1 MIYSWNLIGHQKQ
14 LLSLENDLKQNK
26 LSHAYFFYGPAQ
38 VGKFTAAFLL
48 AKILLC
54 PHHLCH
60 QCQDCKWME
69 AGVHP
74 DFVLMKDNGEAIKID
89 QVRDLIAKIN
99 LTPQGKRRVVLIQN
113 IDRMPIEAQNAF
125 LKTLEE
131 PPEDTMFLLTSS
143 EPKKVLPTILSR
155 VRPLEFSLLPED
167 ELKEGLQIRF
177 PQIGNMEEAIQ
188 MAQGRPGLAIMLL
201 EHPLKLAEYREFFYR
216 LEGFLKSNDLIS
228 KFAFVEEVEKDPE
241 KLELFFEVMS
251 ALLRKMAQNKLT
263 EQPDGKPSGYDL
275 TKIHEL
281 FEKLMETRYLISR
294 NVNKK
299 LALENFFLATER

>member
-1 MIYSWNLIGHQKQ
+1 MFYSWNLIGHQKQ
-14 LLSLENDLKQNK
+14 LLSLENDLKQGK
-26 LSHAYFFYGPAQ
+26 LSHAYLLHGPAQ
-38 VGKFTAAFLL
+38 VGKFTAAFLM

-60 QCQDCKWME
+60 QCQTCKWME

-74 DFVLMKDNGEAIKID
+74 DFVVMRDDGETIKID
-89 QVRDLIAKIN
+89 QVRDLIATIN
-99 LTPQGKRRVVLIQN
+99 LTPQGKKRVVLIQN
-113 IDRMPIEAQNAF
+113 IDRMPTEAQNAF

-167 ELKEGLQIRF
+167 ELKGGLQSRF
-177 PQIGNMEEAIQ
+177 SQIGNMEEAIQ
-188 MAQGRPGLAIMLL
+188 IAQGRPGLAIMLL
-201 EHPLKLAEYREFFYR
+201 EHPLKMSEYREFYYR
-216 LEGFLKSNDLIS
+216 LEGFFKNNDLIS

-251 ALLRKMAQNKLT
+251 ALLRKMAENRLNGRGPT
-263 EQPDGKPSGYDL
+263 LVEAYDL

-294 NVNKK
+294 NVNKR